1 MLLRLRNA
9 AASMGELAQRQDRVA
24 SNLANANT
32 IGYRRDRAFST
43 ALAERIDRE
52 GAPQST
58 RVAGQA
64 ADVAPGVPVQTGN
77 PLDLA
82 LEGDGLF
89 AIRDTDGR
97 TRYTRAG
104 EFLLDAEGTVRT
116 TQGHALLTTDGDP
129 LTLPPSGGEIGVN
142 TAGEVS
148 VGGLR
153 VGRIATFEV
162 ADPAGLVR
170 LDGATFEAAGVAA
183 RPSETRMR
191 QGFLEGSNVDAVGE
205 MVELM
210 SHVRLFESQQKALR
224 SADDSL
230 GAATRDLGSF

>member
-32 IGYRRDRAFST
+32 VGYRRDRAFAT
-43 ALAERIDRE
+43 ALSERIDRE

-64 ADVAPGVPVQTGN
+64 ADVAQGVPVQTGN

-89 AIRDTDGR
+89 AIRDAAGR

-104 EFLLDAEGTVRT
+104 EFMLGADGTVRT
-116 TQGHALLTTDGDP
+116 PQGDALLTTDDRP
-129 LTLPPSGGEIGVN
+129 LTLPPSGGEIGVT

-148 VGGLR
+148 VGGIA

-162 ADPAGLVR
+162 ADPASLVR

-183 RPSETRMR
+183 RPSETRIR
-191 QGFLEGSNVDAVGE
+191 QGFLESSNVDAVSE

-210 SHVRLFESQQKALR
+210 SHVRLFESQQKALT
-224 SADDSL
+224 SADETL
-230 GAATRDLGSF
+230 GGATRDLGSF